1 MELYIA
7 VLSDE
12 VLQSW
17 LIKYGE
23 VKNNKEREGEL
34 IVKRI
39 YGKPIARRGVFS
51 PIYYGCLGTQ
61 SYQGRKMFTRLF
73 LPQWQKLEIFTSLPP
88 ELDQN
93 TESDFWNCA

>member
-1 MELYIA
+1 MEFIYRLYIA

-39 YGKPIARRGVFS
+39 YGKPIAEECFPRFITVASEHSHTKVERCLPAFS
-51 PIYYGCLGTQ
+51 YHN
-61 SYQGRKMFTRLF
+61 GR
-73 LPQWQKLEIFTSLPP
+73 
-88 ELDQN
+88 N
-93 TESDFWNCA
+93 

>member
-1 MELYIA
+1 M
-7 VLSDE
+7 
-12 VLQSW
+12 
-17 LIKYGE
+17 IKYGE

-39 YGKPIARRGVFS
+39 YGKPIAEECFPRF
-51 PIYYGCLGTQ
+51 ILGTQ

-93 TESDFWNCA
+93 TESDLENSA